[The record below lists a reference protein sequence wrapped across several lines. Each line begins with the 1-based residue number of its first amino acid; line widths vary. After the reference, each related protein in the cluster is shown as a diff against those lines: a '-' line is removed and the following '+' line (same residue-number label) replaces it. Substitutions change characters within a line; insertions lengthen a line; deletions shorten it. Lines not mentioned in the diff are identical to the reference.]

1 MGVGREKKLLE
12 SLVGLTTTTILAEFN
27 HTGRH
32 HEPNVGRA
40 TCRGRLETQVSL
52 EVLSDLTDQPLEI
65 TGKKRAFEAR
75 KFSTRK
81 NVYLLLV
88 IEIGEFSQLSYTF
101 SG

>member
-32 HEPNVGRA
+32 HGPNVGRA

-52 EVLSDLTDQPLEI
+52 EVLSDLTDQMLE
-65 TGKKRAFEAR
+65 GQLAADYWKR
-75 KFSTRK
+75 KSVLK
-81 NVYLLLV
+81 
-88 IEIGEFSQLSYTF
+88 S
-101 SG
+101 